1 MEPLIF
7 DTGPL
12 SHFARIESLEVLRI
26 IAGER
31 RCIVPEAVVAEL
43 RRGVQRDSR
52 IQAVLE
58 AGWIEKREAPT
69 DDELAAYATF
79 ASRLVSGGRNVGDA
93 AVLALA
99 KTLPGQA
106 VIDDRIAHRIGTRA
120 GVACTRTLRLLCEGI
135 RSNLLTHDDVSD
147 LADELIATDYHLPFG
162 PGEFVKWAEEN
173 DLAASHPDESEL

>member
-12 SHFARIESLEVLRI
+12 SHFARIESLEVLKVI
-26 IAGER
+26 VGER
-31 RCIVPEAVVAEL
+31 HCIVPEAVVVEL
-43 RRGVQRDSR
+43 QRGVQRDSR

-58 AGWIEKREAPT
+58 AGWIEQREAQA

-79 ASRLVSGGRNVGDA
+79 ASRLVSGDRNVGDA

-106 VIDDRIAHRIGTRA
+106 VIDDRTAHRIGIKE
-120 GVACTRTLRLLCEGI
+120 GVSCTRTLALLCEGI
-135 RSNLLTHDDVSD
+135 RSKLLTLDDVSD
-147 LADELIATDYHLPFG
+147 LVDELIATNYHLPFG
-162 PGEFVKWAEEN
+162 PGEFVKWAEKN
-173 DLAASHPDESEL
+173 DLTAS

>member
-12 SHFARIESLEVLRI
+12 SHFARTESLEVLRI

-31 RCIVPEAVVAEL
+31 RCIVSEAVVAEL
-43 RRGVQRDSR
+43 QRGVQRDSR

-58 AGWIEKREAPT
+58 AGWIEQREAQD

-79 ASRLVSGGRNVGDA
+79 ASRLVSDDRNVGDA

-99 KTLPGQA
+99 
-106 VIDDRIAHRIGTRA
+106 
-120 GVACTRTLRLLCEGI
+120 
-135 RSNLLTHDDVSD
+135 
-147 LADELIATDYHLPFG
+147 
-162 PGEFVKWAEEN
+162 
-173 DLAASHPDESEL
+173 

>member
-12 SHFARIESLEVLRI
+12 SQFARIESLEVLRLI
-26 IAGER
+26 VGER
-31 RCIVPEAVVAEL
+31 PCMVPEAVVVEL
-43 RRGVQRDSR
+43 RRGAQRDSR

-58 AGWIEKREAPT
+58 ADWIEKRDAP
-69 DDELAAYATF
+69 DGGELAAYATF
-79 ASRLVSGGRNVGDA
+79 ASRLVSGDRNVGDA

-106 VIDDRIAHRIGTRA
+106 VIDDRVAHRIGMKA
-120 GVACTRTLRLLCEGI
+120 GVSCTRTLALLCQGI
-135 RSNLLTHDDVSD
+135 RSNLLTLDDVSD
-147 LADELIATDYHLPFG
+147 LADELIVTDYHLPFG

-173 DLAASHPDESEL
+173 DLTAS